1 MTQLS
6 ELKLIND
13 SNILYLKKINRS
25 YKRNEIIKNILND
38 ETCFFK
44 MNKNDAYIVLQDI
57 GISDNQIDTM
67 YQKLIS
73 SDEFYNLYKSK
84 KIDLYDEELLIKY
97 PIYNVDEIFKN
108 KEITPDNNYKS
119 IQKDIELTPYK
130 KNSFFIKILNR
141 LKKLFG
147 R

>member
-6 ELKLIND
+6 ELRLIND
-13 SNILYLKKINRS
+13 SNIIYLKKINRS

-44 MNKNDAYIVLQDI
+44 MNKNDAYVILHDI
-57 GISDNQIDTM
+57 GILDNQIDTI

-73 SDEFYNLYKSK
+73 YDEFYNLYKSE
-84 KIDLYDEELLIKY
+84 KIDLDDEDIIIKY
-97 PIYNVDEIFKN
+97 PIYKSEEIFKN
-108 KEITPDNNYKS
+108 KNITTNNDEFIYKDVEL
-119 IQKDIELTPYK
+119 KLYIEPFY
-130 KNSFFIKILNR
+130 IKVLNK

-147 R
+147 K

>member
-6 ELKLIND
+6 ELRLIND

-38 ETCFFK
+38 ETCFFR
-44 MNKNDAYIVLQDI
+44 MNKNDAYMLLHDI
-57 GISDNQIDTM
+57 GILDKQIDNI

-73 SDEFYNLYKSK
+73 SDEFYNLYKCK
-84 KIDLYDEELLIKY
+84 KIDLNDEEILIKY
-97 PIYNVDEIFKN
+97 PIYNSDDLFKN
-108 KEITPDNNYKS
+108 KKINTDNNYES
-119 IQKDIELTPYK
+119 VHKDIELKAYK
-130 KNSFFIKILNR
+130 ESFFIKILNR